1 MNTII
6 LSILLVIIGIFVGV
20 ITNNIISNIRGKNA
34 KLEAERIITNATD
47 LADKTKRES
56 ILETKEEISK
66 LKLEADKE
74 IKEKKEEI
82 KINEDKL
89 SKREENID
97 KRDLSLQ
104 NREKLLDERDNNL
117 LQMQKEIQMKE
128 VNLEKIEK
136 KKIEELEI
144 ISGYSKEEAR
154 KKLMDIV
161 EHNMDIEIS
170 SYIKERESE
179 AILEADRKA
188 KGLLINSMQRYAG
201 DVTNEQTVTVVS
213 LPNDD
218 IKGRIIGREGRNI
231 RTIESVTGVDI
242 IIDDTPEALVLS
254 SFDPFR
260 REIAKITLEAL
271 IKDGRIHPTRIEE
284 VYNKVS
290 ENMNS
295 KLMEIGEET
304 VYELGVTKIDSEL
317 IKIIGKLYFRTSYGQ
332 NALKH
337 SKEVANLWGI
347 LAGEIGEDKKKKKR
361 CGLLHDIGKAIDSEI
376 DGSHVDIGVQIAK
389 KFGENDIV
397 LNSIASHHGDTEPKS
412 LIANLVA
419 IADTMSASRP
429 GARNDSFEN
438 YIKRV
443 SDLEEVANN
452 FEGVEKSYA
461 LSAGRELRVLVK
473 PEEIDDIKSHK
484 LARDIKEKIE
494 SDLRYPGTIKI
505 TVIRETRAVEE
516 AK

>member
-337 SKEVANLWGI
+337 SKEVANLCGI
-347 LAGEIGEDKKKKKR
+347 LAGEIGEDINLAKR